1 MPRPKGPRGEVR
13 SGYRQR
19 ERQDQGHMP
28 LLGSEGRVL
37 WGSQAKVKNHLDVQH
52 KVCGRVGNEGDQGRK
67 NGSVSTWKESVTKK
81 VVFGFMGN
89 EPSPAGLCAR

>member
-1 MPRPKGPRGEVR
+1 MATHTPSNGKTGAGGERGV
-13 SGYRQR
+13 YCK
-19 ERQDQGHMP
+19 D
-28 LLGSEGRVL
+28 
-37 WGSQAKVKNHLDVQH
+37 HLDVQH

-89 EPSPAGLCAR
+89 EPSPAGLCALVRPFCQFPYLNNGDNDTYVIK